1 MIEKEMT
8 LTKFYASI
16 LNLQRTKYLVSK
28 SSLLPEKGLWAKVEM
43 FDNKI
48 NQGKRGTHK
57 IIGSN
62 IHVLHVSFCYVQF
75 KTMNTLK

>member
-28 SSLLPEKGLWAKVEM
+28 SSLLPEKMSMSQSRDV
-43 FDNKI
+43 
-48 NQGKRGTHK
+48 
-57 IIGSN
+57 
-62 IHVLHVSFCYVQF
+62 
-75 KTMNTLK
+75 

>member
-28 SSLLPEKGLWAKVEM
+28 SSLLPEKCLWAKVEM

-48 NQGKRGTHK
+48 NQGKGGTHK

-62 IHVLHVSFCYVQF
+62 IHVVLVSFCYVQF
-75 KTMNTLK
+75 KTMDTLK